1 VRGRVAAEHARQ
13 EGQKGRLRERL
24 RRVVG
29 DVPDLDARA
38 ELGPALIL
46 FRTLVLGR
54 VPNRAELRDE
64 ILPLMLA
71 GS

>member
-1 VRGRVAAEHARQ
+1 MGIAPLLAAQ
-13 EGQKGRLRERL
+13 RERL

-29 DVPDLDARA
+29 DVPDLEARA
-38 ELGPALIL
+38 ELGPALIR
-46 FRTLVLGR
+46 FRTVALGR
-54 VPNRAELRDE
+54 VPTRAELRDE